1 MINKFIIKI
10 LILFI
15 NIYKYFLSPFLVNK
29 CRYLPTCS
37 EYFIDSLKTH
47 GLLTGLLFGLKRIGR
62 CHPFKLFGGSS
73 GLDFVPKKKVN
84 KNG

>member
-15 NIYKYFLSPFLVNK
+15 NIYKYFLSPLLVNK

-47 GLLTGLLFGLKRIGR
+47 GLLMGLLFGLKRIGR